1 MSLGGD
7 AFIVNF
13 GSRPRAARVDATTL
27 QPLGSAQERGG
38 GGRTPPGPPGGWGG
52 WVVPP
57 PPPRGGAALA
67 RGGGGVSLC
76 TGSHILVAD
85 LPGWTMPEQS
95 AEQGRGAS

>member
-38 GGRTPPGPPGGWGG
+38 GG
-52 WVVPP
+52 
-57 PPPRGGAALA
+57 
-67 RGGGGVSLC
+67 VSLC